1 MPTPY
6 PQFCELFA
14 QLGLPS
20 DIKDVGAFIQRHTPL
35 PETVRLEEAHF
46 WTPAQ
51 AALLRDE
58 LLKDAEWAAVVDRLN
73 LALRAPNTL

>member
-1 MPTPY
+1 MSPHY
-6 PQFCELFA
+6 HQFCELFA

-20 DIKDVGAFIQRHTPL
+20 DVKDIAAFIQQHSPL
-35 PETVRLEEAHF
+35 PLATRLEEAPF

-58 LLKDAEWAAVVDRLN
+58 LAGDADWSELVDQLN
-73 LALRAPNTL
+73 LALREPTR

>member
-1 MPTPY
+1 MSPHY
-6 PQFCELFA
+6 HQFCELFA

-20 DIKDVGAFIQRHTPL
+20 DVKDIAAFIQSHSPL
-35 PETVRLEEAHF
+35 NPATRLEDAGF

-58 LLKDAEWAAVVDRLN
+58 LVGDSDWAAVVDQLN
-73 LALRAPNTL
+73 LALREPAR

>member
-1 MPTPY
+1 MSPHY
-6 PQFCELFA
+6 HQFCELFA

-20 DIKDVGAFIQRHTPL
+20 DVKDIAAFIQSHSPL
-35 PETVRLEEAHF
+35 NPATRLEDAGF

-58 LLKDAEWAAVVDRLN
+58 LVGDSDWSAVVDQLN
-73 LALRAPNTL
+73 LALREPAR

>member
-1 MPTPY
+1 MSPHY
-6 PQFCELFA
+6 HQFCELFA

-20 DIKDVGAFIQRHTPL
+20 DVKDIAAFIKSHSPL
-35 PETVRLEEAHF
+35 NAGTRLEDAGF

-58 LLKDAEWAAVVDRLN
+58 LLRDADWSAVVDQLN
-73 LALRAPNTL
+73 LALRGPRS

>member
-1 MPTPY
+1 MSAQY
-6 PQFCELFA
+6 HRFCELFA

-20 DIKDVGAFIQRHTPL
+20 DVQDVSAFIEKNSPL
-35 PETVRLEEAHF
+35 PAHVRLEEAAF

-58 LLKDAEWAAVVDRLN
+58 LLKDADWAELVDQLN
-73 LALRAPNTL
+73 LALRAEKN